1 MTPCRWWRRTWPQ
14 TSRPSPPPGP
24 ISSWPSNYGEDGDYQ
39 RLGQVA
45 PTVAVASDFDPPRR
59 AGIAWVRDTMRT
71 VAVALGRS
79 AEAKAP
85 IEGL

>member
-1 MTPCRWWRRTWPQ
+1 M
-14 TSRPSPPPGP
+14 
-24 ISSWPSNYGEDGDYQ
+24 
-39 RLGQVA
+39 
-45 PTVAVASDFDPPRR
+45 AVASDFDPPRR